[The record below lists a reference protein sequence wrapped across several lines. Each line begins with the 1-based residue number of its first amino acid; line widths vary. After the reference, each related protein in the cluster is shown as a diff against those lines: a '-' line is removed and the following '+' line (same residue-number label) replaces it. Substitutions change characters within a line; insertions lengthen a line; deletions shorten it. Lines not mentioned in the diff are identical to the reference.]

1 LNKNETLNNLVGST
15 SNILNTAF
23 EQEQEKLQ
31 QQQQS
36 QQHLVEQQQQ
46 QLKNK
51 IESSKVKNI
60 RKKLELSQSEDLH
73 KNYEDIL
80 LIDTIK
86 DRKELDVEFDQTVKR
101 INRVKDNMNTHRK
114 FMDIVKS

>member
-1 LNKNETLNNLVGST
+1 MNKNETLNNLVGST

-23 EQEQEKLQ
+23 QQEQEQLQ
-31 QQQQS
+31 LQE
-36 QQHLVEQQQQ
+36 QQH

-51 IESSKVKNI
+51 TEQSKLNNI
-60 RKKLELSQSEDLH
+60 RKKLEPSQSEDLH
-73 KNYEDIL
+73 KNYDDIL
-80 LIDTIK
+80 LIDTTK
-86 DRKELDVEFDQTVKR
+86 DRKELDVEFDQAVKR